1 MGRGNSGIQKIA
13 HLCASGYDSAEE
25 VQETMGYFSKK
36 KRKMEFNQR
45 LVIAMIMSEPTR
57 DMGS

>member
-1 MGRGNSGIQKIA
+1 MEYN
-13 HLCASGYDSAEE
+13 
-25 VQETMGYFSKK
+25 SKK

-57 DMGS
+57 VMGS